1 MINFIVCDDE
11 VAITDSVK
19 NVITKIMFKN
29 NLEYKI
35 HVFNSYDEK
44 FNKIISSDIEN
55 KIYIL
60 DIKVGKKSGLNIATK
75 IRNKDWNSIIVIL
88 TSHYEL
94 EYLAYKSR
102 ILILDFISKFDL
114 YEKKMEDTI
123 NLCINKKIEND
134 KLIVK
139 INRKIEQIELSN
151 ILYIIYDGNIR
162 KTIIYTKSKE
172 YEVNE
177 TLKDIKSHLKGK
189 FIYTH
194 RACIVNM
201 NNVKTIDKKDK
212 IITFNNG
219 DKVDLLSRNYLKEIN
234 KYIKINHK

>member
-19 NVITKIMFKN
+19 NIITKIMFKN

-35 HVFNSYDEK
+35 HVFNSYNET

-123 NLCINKKIEND
+123 NLCISKKVEND

-139 INRKIEQIELSN
+139 INRKIEQIEFSN
-151 ILYIIYDGNIR
+151 ILYIVYDGNIR

-189 FIYTH
+189 FMYTH

-201 NNVKTIDKKDK
+201 NNVKTIDKKNK
-212 IITFNNG
+212 IITFING
-219 DKVDLLSRNYLKEIN
+219 DTIDLLSRNYIKEIN
-234 KYIKINHK
+234 EYIKN

>member
-11 VAITDSVK
+11 VANTDSVK

-114 YEKKMEDTI
+114 YE
-123 NLCINKKIEND
+123 
-134 KLIVK
+134 
-139 INRKIEQIELSN
+139 
-151 ILYIIYDGNIR
+151 
-162 KTIIYTKSKE
+162 
-172 YEVNE
+172 
-177 TLKDIKSHLKGK
+177 
-189 FIYTH
+189 
-194 RACIVNM
+194 
-201 NNVKTIDKKDK
+201 
-212 IITFNNG
+212 
-219 DKVDLLSRNYLKEIN
+219 
-234 KYIKINHK
+234 